1 LSEVPLQGGNAFAIG
16 LPYRLKIC
24 LDYILINE
32 VMAIFTSSR
41 GVSSWRSTW
50 LALGLAFCA
59 ATSLVAQP
67 ETNSAVPG
75 PGEISAASAV
85 EGTNAAPAISA
96 PAADTNS
103 AVDAAARS
111 GTNAGATADTVD
123 WSPGPLIYTPVS
135 LSLVLAG
142 LLTLVSLGGFLLY
155 QCGLTRAK
163 NSGHTST
170 LLLVGVL
177 FAITGYWIGGFAV
190 QTGGIGD
197 AHAAL
202 AQPVAT
208 AEKSE
213 LDHELGPI
221 VAGHHWGIMGSAG
234 FFLDTDG
241 AATNSIAALFLLQA
255 ALLAIAV
262 AAALGAA
269 LERGQ
274 LRAMAICAFLVGV
287 FIYPFFANW
296 VWGGGWLAELGRE
309 FGLGHGFVD
318 LGGAAVVHETAGTL
332 ALVIAIVLGPRHGR
346 FGRDKTTRPIPG
358 HNVPFIVLG
367 SVILFLSWTANNAFV
382 SENLAGSAARSDA
395 NVIVSSPAGLAAINT
410 LLAAAGGLI
419 FTFLQASSQKRRPEP
434 ARLCRGMLA
443 GTIASCGGA
452 ALIDPWAAFII
463 GGVAAF
469 LVQGAM
475 VFLERKRIDDP
486 TGAAAVHGLGG
497 AWGVIAVGLFANGNA
512 GYGFNGVTTAGGVR
526 GLFFGGAW
534 HQLAAQVL
542 GAVTCFVVVYLLAYA
557 CVSLVQRIMGLRVP
571 LAAETDGL
579 DLTEVGALG
588 YQGDVEPEE

>member
-1 LSEVPLQGGNAFAIG
+1 MSYAQLGWTSIPTPSPIG
-16 LPYRLKIC
+16 AL
-24 LDYILINE
+24 
-32 VMAIFTSSR
+32 
-41 GVSSWRSTW
+41 
-50 LALGLAFCA
+50 LALA
-59 ATSLVAQP
+59 
-67 ETNSAVPG
+67 
-75 PGEISAASAV
+75 
-85 EGTNAAPAISA
+85 
-96 PAADTNS
+96 
-103 AVDAAARS
+103 
-111 GTNAGATADTVD
+111 
-123 WSPGPLIYTPVS
+123 
-135 LSLVLAG
+135 
-142 LLTLVSLGGFLLY
+142 SLGGFLLY

-202 AQPVAT
+202 AQPVMAS
-208 AEKSE
+208 EKSV

-221 VAGHHWGIMGSAG
+221 VAGHHWGLMGSAG

-241 AATNSIAALFLLQA
+241 AATDNIAALFLMQA

-274 LRAMAICAFLVGV
+274 LRAMSICAFLIGV
-287 FIYPFFANW
+287 LIYPFFANW

-346 FGRDKTTRPIPG
+346 FGRDKATRAFPG
-358 HNVPFIVLG
+358 HHVPFIGLGGIVLL
-367 SVILFLSWTANNAFV
+367 VSWMATNSFA
-382 SENLAGSAARSDA
+382 SENLAGNSNQTDAGPLAASA
-395 NVIVSSPAGLAAINT
+395 AGLAAVNT

-419 FTFLQASSQKRRPEP
+419 VSFIQAFSQKRRPEP
-434 ARLCRGMLA
+434 ARLCRGLLGGA
-443 GTIASCGGA
+443 VASCGGA
-452 ALIDPWAAFII
+452 ALVDPWAAFLI

-469 LVQGAM
+469 LIQGAM
-475 VFLERKRIDDP
+475 NFFERKRIDDP
-486 TGAAAVHGLGG
+486 VGAAAVHGVGG
-497 AWGVIAVGLFANGNA
+497 AWGVIAVGLFANGSA
-512 GYGFNGVTTAGGVR
+512 GFGFNGVTTPGGVR

-557 CVSLVQRIMGLRVP
+557 CISLVQRIVGLRVP
-571 LAAETDGL
+571 LAAEIDGL
-579 DLTEVGALG
+579 DLSEVGALG
-588 YQGDVEPEE
+588 YQGDVEAED